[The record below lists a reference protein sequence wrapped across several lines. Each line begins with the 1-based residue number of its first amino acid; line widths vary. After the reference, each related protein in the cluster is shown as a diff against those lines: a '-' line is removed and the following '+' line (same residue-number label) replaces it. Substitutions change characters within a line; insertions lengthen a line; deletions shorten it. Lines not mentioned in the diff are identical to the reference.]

1 MLWGYY
7 LVQVWP
13 FWKLL
18 SGPSLFFSKHRLPKN
33 TIKIGVSA
41 HFFWKQNCA
50 QKIWKLLSGP
60 SWRFLR
66 CSQLGPDNNFQ
77 LGPDNNFQKC
87 HFFVI
92 FCFEKCAKM
101 PSFIVFFE
109 KQPKKCK
116 KKCQKKNDNFSHFA
130 KHRFIKKKTRF
141 VATPFFLKKC
151 VFQLVFLKPKTMMLN
166 KKHNSKSGKKQR
178 WGKEISKRKQ
188 DRKPK
193 KENILMKKRNSNLIF
208 SCSSQETKAQK
219 TEQKKETKT
228 RKKKKAKKERQE
240 GRKKDK
246 SKTERQRKRKWKR
259 GRPKKVKGERKGNTE
274 NKPKNALFRGKNRF
288 FLLKTKKGKEA
299 KKKKTKKRKQT
310 KKTNKEGLGPSEV
323 ALRATSPDP

>member
-18 SGPSLFFSKHRLPKN
+18 SGPSLFFLKHRLPKN

-41 HFFWKQNCA
+41 LFFWKKNCA

-101 PSFIVFFE
+101 PIFIVFFE

-116 KKCQKKNDNFSHFA
+116 KKCQKKNDNFWHFA
-130 KHRFIKKKTRF
+130 KHRFIKKNRF
-141 VATPFFLKKC
+141 VATPLFLKKC
-151 VFQLVFLKPKTMMLN
+151 VFQPGF
-166 KKHNSKSGKKQR
+166 
-178 WGKEISKRKQ
+178 
-188 DRKPK
+188 
-193 KENILMKKRNSNLIF
+193 F
-208 SCSSQETKAQK
+208 ETKNNDVEQK
-219 TEQKKETKT
+219 T
-228 RKKKKAKKERQE
+228 
-240 GRKKDK
+240 
-246 SKTERQRKRKWKR
+246 
-259 GRPKKVKGERKGNTE
+259 
-274 NKPKNALFRGKNRF
+274 
-288 FLLKTKKGKEA
+288 
-299 KKKKTKKRKQT
+299 
-310 KKTNKEGLGPSEV
+310 
-323 ALRATSPDP
+323 